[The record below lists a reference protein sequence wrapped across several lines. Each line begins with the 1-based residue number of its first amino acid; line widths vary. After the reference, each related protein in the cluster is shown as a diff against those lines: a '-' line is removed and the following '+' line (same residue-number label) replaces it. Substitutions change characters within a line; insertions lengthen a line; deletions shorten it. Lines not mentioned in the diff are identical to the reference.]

1 MRQLTLRGF
10 DPELERL
17 LRHVARSRDLS
28 LNKAA
33 LYLMRKGAEL
43 EQEADMPEIGKG
55 LDHLIGIWSQE
66 DEDEFRAAT
75 RSLEEID
82 EELWT

>member
-1 MRQLTLRGF
+1 MRRLTLRGF

-28 LNKAA
+28 LDKAA
-33 LYLMRKGAEL
+33 LYLMRKGAGL
-43 EQEADMPEIGKG
+43 EQEDDLPKVGNRV
-55 LDHLIGIWSQE
+55 DHLIGIWSQE

-75 RSLEEID
+75 RGFEEVD
-82 EELWT
+82 DELWA